1 MHTLTLVKPRTK
13 SRTQVNLKSAKVNPK
28 KSNMEKSPTLDPDQT
43 QHLSDKAIR
52 DYKLVRRAIEEG
64 DQKAY
69 AELLANYK
77 DSIYYMLL
85 KMVNN
90 RDDAEDLTI
99 EAFGKAFKNIRQYT
113 PDYAF
118 STWLFKIATN
128 NCIDYIRKKRKM
140 LMAFD
145 NTMVNDEGETIT
157 LDVKSD
163 GIGPDEFLMKKQKK
177 EDMRDVVSKLK
188 PRYQKLVEL
197 RYYQELSYEEI
208 SVELDLPLGTVK
220 AQLFRAREFL
230 YQVMKN
236 TEYISH

>member
-1 MHTLTLVKPRTK
+1 MASTSTLQAVKIK
-13 SRTQVNLKSAKVNPK
+13 QK
-28 KSNMEKSPTLDPDQT
+28 KSTKPSNNESSMEQPKQIEEIADQEVH
-43 QHLSDKAIR
+43 HLSDKAIK
-52 DYKLVRRAIEEG
+52 DYKLVRKAVDNG

-69 AELLANYK
+69 AELMSRYK

-99 EAFGKAFKNIRQYT
+99 EAFGKAFRNILQYT

-128 NCIDYIRKKRKM
+128 NCIDFIRKKRKLM
-140 LMAFD
+140 LSIDRGFE
-145 NTMVNDEGETIT
+145 NEEGQ
-157 LDVKSD
+157 DVSLEVRSD
-163 GIGPDEFLMKKQKK
+163 GPGPDDVMMKKQKVMMMK
-177 EDMRDVVSKLK
+177 DVVDKLK
-188 PRYQKLVEL
+188 PRYRRLVEL

-208 SVELDLPLGTVK
+208 AVELNLPLGTVK

-230 YQVMKN
+230 YQIMKN
-236 TEYISH
+236 SEYVIH